1 MKKFYLALIVLALSM
16 LACSMQDLR
25 NLNAAVHGL
34 KTSSPTPTET
44 TGLLQAQTGEK
55 PGHIIQINEDKNSA
69 FVCTGNPDG
78 HLRVRAAPGT
88 DAAEIA
94 LLAEGSIVRIGE
106 REQQADGST
115 WAATHSPTGWVNA
128 RYLCDE
134 QQAKG
139 PLR

>member
-1 MKKFYLALIVLALSM
+1 MKRFTLALIVLALSI

-44 TGLLQAQTGEK
+44 TGVLQTQTGEK
-55 PGHIIQINEDKNSA
+55 PGHIAQVNEEKKA
-69 FVCTGNPDG
+69 AIVCTGNPDG

-88 DAAEIA
+88 DTAEIA
-94 LLAEGSIVRIGE
+94 LLAEGSAVNVKE
-106 REQQADGST
+106 TELKEDGST
-115 WAATHSPTGWVNA
+115 WAAIHSPVGWVNA

-134 QQAKG
+134 
-139 PLR
+139 